1 MLRRLADRD
10 VEAVLGI
17 QKVSPELAQWTQ
29 RDYERVA
36 KGEMAGWV
44 AEEGETILG
53 FIVAR
58 KLADEMEILNLAVA
72 PGARRRHLGSEL
84 LLTAFDWGMTMDIRK
99 AFLEVRAS
107 NFAAIAFYEHH
118 KFKSVGRRQ
127 RYYVA
132 PVENAI
138 ILAASLEEDI

>member
-1 MLRRLADRD
+1 MVRTFDLRD
-10 VEAVLGI
+10 VDAVLAI
-17 QKVSPELAQWTQ
+17 QQASPELAQWTR

-36 KGEMAGWV
+36 KGDMAGWV
-44 AEEGETILG
+44 AQDGDAAMG

-72 PGARRRHLGSEL
+72 PDARRHHLGSEL
-84 LLTAFDWGMTMDIRK
+84 LAAAFGWGRSNQVRK

-107 NFAAIAFYEHH
+107 NFAAIAFYEHQ

-127 RYYVA
+127 RYYLA
-132 PVENAI
+132 PIEDAI
-138 ILAASLEEDI
+138 ILAADLE